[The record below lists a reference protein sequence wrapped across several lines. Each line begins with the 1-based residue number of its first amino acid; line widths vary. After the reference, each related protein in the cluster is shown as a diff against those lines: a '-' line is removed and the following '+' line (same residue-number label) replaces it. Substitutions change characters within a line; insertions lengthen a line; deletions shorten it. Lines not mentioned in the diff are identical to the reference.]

1 MRETFD
7 GQNHEF
13 AFSVSRHI
21 FSIEATCFDGVSC
34 SSEVLRELLET
45 TSQVFGDEAFGVVYP
60 VSPHLLFA
68 RPCQAQQVRL
78 GPGEDISAS

>member
-1 MRETFD
+1 MNSHFPFRDTL
-7 GQNHEF
+7 
-13 AFSVSRHI
+13 

-34 SSEVLRELLET
+34 GSEVLRELKDT
-45 TSQVFGDEAFGVVYP
+45 RRQVFGGEAFGVVHP
-60 VSPHLLFA
+60 VSPICCFT